1 MSQFNSCL
9 EANLWISSH
18 VKRECHI
25 ADLVMRGG
33 EREKE
38 EERKRGEK
46 ERNKRREGGNGRN
59 LSINKENS
67 EIPQSKTSPLYILQ
81 IRLSRTQLSLRN
93 LS

>member
-1 MSQFNSCL
+1 M
-9 EANLWISSH
+9 
-18 VKRECHI
+18 KRECHI

-67 EIPQSKTSPLYILQ
+67 EISQSKTSPLYILQ